1 MRLKAYWYWI
11 IGVATVV
18 AAIAAW
24 LFLFASKPQKGIW
37 TLVPSNASMVIEVAN
52 PVTTW
57 LRVKE
62 GDVFKSVSKLQVF
75 KDLDHDFMAAKLALK
90 PFADLSDFSADKTV
104 FISQHPEGN
113 GSYQYL
119 VYLPIQHDSFHSLEQ
134 KISQLLIEKGWKI
147 RKRTFQ
153 QIDLFELEHTQTA
166 TRFAYAYTDETFLVS
181 RKALLVEDAIRA
193 KEKKT
198 QWETTVSATDWDSN
212 GEKVRFY
219 LNSNSLGV
227 YQAKYFPTFS
237 TDFTQKEWRLT
248 GFNGQWVSDENRL
261 SLQGSIQVA
270 DSSNLLSFGNKID
283 EKVFGVIPQQAAFIQ
298 LSAVLPE
305 LWLNQKSNESQQL
318 AENVL
323 RQQYKTNVE
332 ALKASVQGTLGI
344 VVPEPELFG
353 ETNPDKL
360 IYMPYSQTLAKVCL
374 SMANQSTS
382 ETEGTANDIIG
393 LSSAAI
399 TEAIAGEAYQLEGNA
414 YVMKQEDF
422 LVFSN
427 SYARLSALKEA
438 LVNKES
444 LEGYQLPTNDLRYL
458 ALVRGAYAKNMLVG
472 FGSDAVKNALSGTDT
487 DYNKFKSA
495 SFGIGQSVEGGFK
508 AILNFELNTEKQQN
522 AIAIAEEENIIP
534 LNGVP
539 VLAPK
544 LGRNTSTS
552 KLDLVFADSAKHLV
566 LKVVNQE
573 TSFEYRTQGTI
584 NISPITFNAVNGAR
598 WIAASTTKGIE
609 LVAEGDTNT
618 AMLIPHNRIRP
629 ATWLKSFELM
639 PDSEPLL
646 LTYLP
651 DTGLMQVNWRTKE
664 LRRWPNLPL
673 KGNFQFPPI
682 SFMQGN
688 TTYLTLAN
696 DGGELYL
703 INQEG
708 KLVPGFPV
716 NAETRIL
723 TQLFAKSGNTVTD
736 SYLLAMSEYGG
747 LSRWNID
754 GTFLEKNQF
763 ERPGKDARFVLIPE
777 AQSHGFV
784 IARFAGGKL
793 DFFKPNGSKMGESIP
808 ATGELPEIQYYQFG
822 GGKEVLLLNY
832 QKTGRT
838 YVYNGALKKL
848 TEKPVENRYPVS
860 LLFNSRTLKYTI
872 YTTTEKGIMKVIL
885 Q

>member
-1 MRLKAYWYWI
+1 MRLKAYWYYI
-11 IGVATVV
+11 IGAATLVV
-18 AAIAAW
+18 AITVW
-24 LFLFASKPQKGIW
+24 LLFFSAKPQKGIW
-37 TLVPSNASMVIEVAN
+37 SLVPSNAAMVIEVAN

-57 LRVKE
+57 LRIKE
-62 GDVFKSVSKLQVF
+62 GDVFKSVSKLEVF

-90 PFADLSDFSADKTV
+90 PLTDLTEFSKEKTV
-104 FISQHPEGN
+104 FISQHPEGD

-119 VYLPIQHDSFHSLEQ
+119 VYLPIQPDSFHSLEQ
-134 KISQLLIEKGWKI
+134 KISKSLIEKGWKI

-153 QIDLFELEHTQTA
+153 QTDLYELEHTASA

-181 RKALLVEDAIRA
+181 RKALLIEDAIRA
-193 KEKKT
+193 KEKTT
-198 QWETTVSATDWDSN
+198 QWETTISASN
-212 GEKVRFY
+212 WESDKERVRFY
-219 LNSNSLGV
+219 LNANSLAV
-227 YQAKYFPTFS
+227 YQNKYFPSIS
-237 TDFTQKEWRLT
+237 TGFTKDHWKLT
-248 GFNGQWVSDENRL
+248 GFNGQWVSGENN
-261 SLQGSIQVA
+261 LQLTGGIQVA
-270 DSSNLLSFGNKID
+270 DSSTLVSYGKEID
-283 EKVFGVIPQQAAFIQ
+283 EAVFKVLPQQAAVMQ

-305 LWLNQKSNESQQL
+305 LWLNQKANANQQI

-323 RQQYKTNVE
+323 RQQYRANVE
-332 ALKASVQGTLGI
+332 ELKASVQGTLGLVI
-344 VVPEPELFG
+344 PEPEIFG

-360 IYMPYSQTLAKVCL
+360 VYFPYNQTLAKVCL
-374 SMANQSTS
+374 TMANQETS

-393 LSSAAI
+393 LSSPAI
-399 TEAIAGEAYQLEGNA
+399 TEAIAGESYRLEGNA
-414 YVMKQEDF
+414 YVMKQEDY
-422 LVFSN
+422 LIFSN

-444 LEGYQLPTNDLRYL
+444 LEGYQMPDKNLRYL
-458 ALVRGAYAKNMLVG
+458 AVVRGAYAKNMLTG
-472 FGSDAVKNALSGTDT
+472 FGDEAVKQAIAKSDT
-487 DYNKFKSA
+487 VYSKFKSA
-495 SFGIGQSVEGGFK
+495 SFGIGEAQEGGYK
-508 AILNFELNTEKQQN
+508 ALLAFELNTEKQQN
-522 AIAIAEEENIIP
+522 AIAITEEETIIS
-534 LNGVP
+534 LNGLP

-552 KLDLVFADSAKHLV
+552 KLDLVYADSAKHLV
-566 LKVVNQE
+566 LKVVNQDS
-573 TSFEYRTQGTI
+573 SFKYQTEGTI
-584 NISPITFNAVNGAR
+584 NISPVAFNAVNGAR
-598 WIAASTTKGIE
+598 WVSASTSKGIE

-618 AMLIPHNRIRP
+618 AMLIPHNRFRA

-651 DTGLMQVNWRTKE
+651 DTGLMQINWRSKE

-673 KGNFQFPPI
+673 KGNFLYPPI
-682 SFMQGN
+682 SFKQGN
-688 TTYLTLAN
+688 TTYLAIAN
-696 DGGELYL
+696 DAGNIYL
-703 INQEG
+703 INQLG

-723 TQLFAKSGNTVTD
+723 TQLFTKSGNSATD
-736 SYLLAMSEYGG
+736 SYILAMSEYGG

-763 ERPGKDARFVLIPE
+763 ERPGKDCRFVLVPE

-784 IARFAGGKL
+784 IARFAAGRL
-793 DFFKPNGSKMGESIP
+793 DFFKPNGTKMGEGIP
-808 ATGELPEIQYYQFG
+808 ATGELPELQYYQFG

-838 YVYNGALKKL
+838 YIYNGALKKL
-848 TEKPVENRYPVS
+848 TEKPISNRYPVS

-872 YTTTEKGIMKVIL
+872 YTTTEKGIVKVNL